1 MTDTAYETL
10 IALLAV
16 LGVAGSVLVSRPR
29 HVRRGR
35 LPHQLSAPSI
45 SQIHGKRLAPMDYR
59 SAASTNSKGMKL
71 FIDRMHAERAQRRR
85 ERREFQ
91 AWLEITS
98 EPF

>member
-10 IALLAV
+10 AALLAV
-16 LGVAGSVLVSRPR
+16 LGIAGSVVVSRLR
-29 HVRRGR
+29 RVRRDR
-35 LPHQLSAPSI
+35 LPNQQSALPISRAHRTHSAP
-45 SQIHGKRLAPMDYR
+45 RDYKATPAT
-59 SAASTNSKGMKL
+59 SSTGMRL